1 MCSDVWKH
9 LCVSAIGLGCPEGKN
24 TYLRS
29 LLTPQNVGFFK
40 AEVMSWACKL
50 VVTVML

>member
-1 MCSDVWKH
+1 MFSDVWKDF
-9 LCVSAIGLGCPEGKN
+9 CIGAVGLGWPEGKN

-29 LLTPQNVGFFK
+29 LIPQNVGFLK
-40 AEVMSWACKL
+40 VMSWACKL